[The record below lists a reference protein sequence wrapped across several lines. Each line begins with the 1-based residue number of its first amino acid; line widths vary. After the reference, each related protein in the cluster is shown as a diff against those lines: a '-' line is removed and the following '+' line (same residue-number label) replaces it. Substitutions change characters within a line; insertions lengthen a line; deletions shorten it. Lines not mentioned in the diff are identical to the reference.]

1 MFSDDDIALIHQ
13 VSRGLPRAVNN
24 LAIQALVGAYATA
37 KSVVDDSS
45 ALAAGSR
52 HALPGVRPEDAL
64 LLNHEALSLGTLPER
79 HRAVNR
85 ARTTSG
91 RSSCSR
97 CPRSA
102 ISPAGTS
109 SALAVLRHSAA
120 STR

>member
-1 MFSDDDIALIHQ
+1 MNTRGRSRPTSPTISNSPARGDPMSSDDDIALLHQ

-64 LLNHEALSLGTLPER
+64 LLNHEALSLGTLLN
-79 HRAVNR
+79 V
-85 ARTTSG
+85 T
-91 RSSCSR
+91 
-97 CPRSA
+97 
-102 ISPAGTS
+102 
-109 SALAVLRHSAA
+109 AL
-120 STR
+120 